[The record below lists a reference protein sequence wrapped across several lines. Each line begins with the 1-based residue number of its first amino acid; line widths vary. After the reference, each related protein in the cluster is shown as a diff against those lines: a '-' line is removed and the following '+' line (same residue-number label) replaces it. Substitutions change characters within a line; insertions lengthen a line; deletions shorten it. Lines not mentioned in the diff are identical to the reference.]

1 MMKKSTV
8 QKLTTIATAILDH
21 SSSISEV
28 GVAVSKANAMLS
40 SVQVV
45 STLEVLEA
53 YDAVLLRKSAWTKQR
68 PRTATNQGA
77 YYGY

>member
-1 MMKKSTV
+1 MKKSTV

-40 SVQVV
+40 SVQFV

-53 YDAVLLRKSAWTKQR
+53 YDAVLLRKSA
-68 PRTATNQGA
+68 
-77 YYGY
+77 